1 MKTAATETGHPA
13 RAFRRRWSPLSVLG
27 SSRKACRAC
36 APPACRRAG
45 GNRSAEP
52 DDHVPSSRRSTSKA
66 AGAASSTT
74 QPSPQTGFSGSRP
87 RATRSTTRTVD
98 AEAAGRVGDVA
109 QSKVAA
115 GEESSGAEIEI
126 AESGA
131 VREGG
136 CKIRR
141 REHRHKRSHPTL
153 SPAGSQVNYRAIF
166 PISRHLFGQRAPG
179 CPHLRRGELP
189 KASHSFA
196 SSERAPCPL

>member
-1 MKTAATETGHPA
+1 MKTAGAETGHPA

-45 GNRSAEP
+45 GNRSAET

-136 CKIRR
+136 CRIRR
-141 REHRHKRSHPTL
+141 RLDSHKRSHPTL
-153 SPAGSQVNYRAIF
+153 SPAGRQVKA
-166 PISRHLFGQRAPG
+166 
-179 CPHLRRGELP
+179 RGP
-189 KASHSFA
+189 KAPKRH
-196 SSERAPCPL
+196 RGGG